1 MNTLDALFSRKSV
14 RSYTGEQITAEELEV
29 ILKSAYAAP
38 IGMGKYEDM
47 HLTVIQNPKLLDRI
61 DAAAAAMFGDRSR
74 HPLYNA
80 PTLIVVSSRAPEAG
94 NIMMENLAFSNAAI
108 VVHNMALAATEM
120 GLGAC
125 YIWGATAA
133 VLQNQD
139 LIAEL
144 NLPEKF
150 VPCCAVSLGKTDEVY
165 SVREIPADRITKNV
179 IL

>member
-1 MNTLDALFSRKSV
+1 MNTFDTLFSRKSV

-47 HLTVIQNPKLLDRI
+47 HLTIIQSPELLDKI
-61 DAAAAAMFGDRSR
+61 DAAAAAMFNNPNA

-80 PTLIVVSSRAPEAG
+80 PTLILVSSKTPAPA
-94 NIMMENLAFSNAAI
+94 MENIAFSNAAI
-108 VVHNMALAATEM
+108 VAHNMVLAATEL

-125 YIWGATAA
+125 YIWGATGA
-133 VLQNQD
+133 LSKKPD
-139 LIAEL
+139 LVAEL
-144 NLPEKF
+144 NLPENF
-150 VPCCAVSLGKTDEVY
+150 IPCCAVSLGKTDETY
-165 SVREIPADRITKNV
+165 SVREIPLNRITKNA